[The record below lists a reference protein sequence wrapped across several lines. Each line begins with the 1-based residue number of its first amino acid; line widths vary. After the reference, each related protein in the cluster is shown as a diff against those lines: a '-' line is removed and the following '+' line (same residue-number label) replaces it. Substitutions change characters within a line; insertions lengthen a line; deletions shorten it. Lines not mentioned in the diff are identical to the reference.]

1 LSKIVPYI
9 AQALFSTGL
18 LNFKRKL
25 IESKRRKQGAGHVVT
40 AYLRINDPYSFVLI
54 QVLKQLQD
62 RYDIEYEFRTILD
75 LQADMYPAPNL
86 WEQNA
91 LVDGKYLA
99 SLYALDFP
107 VDAPK
112 QPDFTQL
119 ENRQITA
126 QLLHWELQ
134 PGYLDNAQKLFS
146 AYWTNDKAAVNA
158 LLNSDVI
165 NSVECY
171 GHHLK
176 ANQAKLKDN
185 GHYLSGLLHYGKE
198 CYWGVDRLQY
208 LERRLNDLNIHKTEK
223 AVRFDQTHLNFCKHM
238 TADQVAKA
246 VPQANKKPITMYW
259 SLRSPYSYLAIVRAR
274 QLAKHYNTPLIIKP
288 VLPMVMRRMLVPN
301 NKKSYIASDVK
312 RESLQYG
319 IEFGRVADP
328 LGAGVERCYSIYEYA
343 LSQNKGNELL
353 EAWAKSVWSQG
364 INSATDSGVQ
374 KIIKQ
379 VGLDWQQVKPL
390 LHDQG
395 WRIWVQTNLAQLY
408 SHGLWG
414 VPSLTYNGCQVFGQD
429 RIDMIERALADDLNG
444 Q

>member
-1 LSKIVPYI
+1 
-9 AQALFSTGL
+9 
-18 LNFKRKL
+18 
-25 IESKRRKQGAGHVVT
+25 
-40 AYLRINDPYSFVLI
+40 
-54 QVLKQLQD
+54 
-62 RYDIEYEFRTILD
+62 
-75 LQADMYPAPNL
+75 
-86 WEQNA
+86 
-91 LVDGKYLA
+91 
-99 SLYALDFP
+99 
-107 VDAPK
+107 
-112 QPDFTQL
+112 
-119 ENRQITA
+119 
-126 QLLHWELQ
+126 
-134 PGYLDNAQKLFS
+134 
-146 AYWTNDKAAVNA
+146 
-158 LLNSDVI
+158 
-165 NSVECY
+165 
-171 GHHLK
+171 
-176 ANQAKLKDN
+176 
-185 GHYLSGLLHYGKE
+185 
-198 CYWGVDRLQY
+198 
-208 LERRLNDLNIHKTEK
+208 
-223 AVRFDQTHLNFCKHM
+223 
-238 TADQVAKA
+238 
-246 VPQANKKPITMYW
+246 
-259 SLRSPYSYLAIVRAR
+259 
-274 QLAKHYNTPLIIKP
+274 
-288 VLPMVMRRMLVPN
+288 MRRMLVPN